1 MFIKSKICFT
11 VFVLYEI
18 AAITVLHLKS
28 TCSAMFGMN
37 FCASDFKYFAGAIAI
52 PLLVY
57 LIWMWIREI
66 IRIRRRRHFI
76 GLAKNVMT
84 GITTSIHE
92 RLKHISP
99 NDLEQIIIVAILI
112 GVKKYSMRHPG
123 LRQTLDEIL
132 GTSYG
137 ADMEY
142 DTEYTVPKETKPK
155 KRTMAKRASATVVAK
170 TFKKKK

>member
-99 NDLEQIIIVAILI
+99 NDLEQIITAAILI
-112 GVKKYSMRHPG
+112 CVKKYSMRHPG
-123 LRQTLDEIL
+123 LRKTIDEIL
-132 GTSYG
+132 GASYDEY
-137 ADMEY
+137 AEY
-142 DTEYTVPKETKPK
+142 DQEYAEIKQTGTK
-155 KRTMAKRASATVVAK
+155 KRTASKRPASTRK
-170 TFKKKK
+170 SKKK